1 MVWCDQHQF
10 NQFKGAT
17 MIAAADSEEE
27 KADDTDITFMD
38 QGGRGPALLPSR
50 IWTKGGYG
58 KRLQKCKDA
67 FSKIQKY

>member
-38 QGGRGPALLPSR
+38 QGGRSRPCVTAVSYLDQRR
-50 IWTKGGYG
+50 IWKT
-58 KRLQKCKDA
+58 LA
-67 FSKIQKY
+67 EM